1 MVAAKKPV
9 KKASTAKSKAK
20 KTVRRPAATKAS
32 RASRAGG
39 ESWQTLRLARESG
52 PFMSFNVTRQ
62 TMLWVTLMLV
72 IIVLQVIILI
82 QMSTTSSIIDQ
93 VEQSLTY

>member
-9 KKASTAKSKAK
+9 KKASTAKTTAK
-20 KTVRRPAATKAS
+20 KPVHRSSTTKKS
-32 RASRAGG
+32 LK
-39 ESWQTLRLARESG
+39 ETWQTLRLTRDDR
-52 PFMSFNVTRQ
+52 PFLSFSITRQ
-62 TMLWVTLMLV
+62 TMIWVTLMLV

-93 VEQSLTY
+93 VEQSLNY